1 MAKTNKKAAAKS
13 VSNIMQ
19 APTLNA
25 NTYAAHNICP
35 KNGVTPAQVLAW
47 VQQHANGNLANVQ
60 VVPITPYNW
69 GQTGGKGRVANATG
83 GVRQTGLALAYNGG
97 NLANV
102 QKQTKAAKLGGNWL
116 WFTVAL
122 LNGGGKRTSAA
133 HWGTSNV
140 QLVVQP
146 TAS

>member
-1 MAKTNKKAAAKS
+1 MAKTNKKVTTKTAANVAA
-13 VSNIMQ
+13 
-19 APTLNA
+19 APTLNTG
-25 NTYAAHNICP
+25 TYAAHSICT

-60 VVPITPYNW
+60 
-69 GQTGGKGRVANATG
+69 
-83 GVRQTGLALAYNGG
+83 
-97 NLANV
+97 
-102 QKQTKAAKLGGNWL
+102 KQTKAAKLGGNWL
-116 WFTVAL
+116 WSTVAL

-133 HWGTSNV
+133 HWGNSNV

>member
-60 VVPITPYNW
+60 K
-69 GQTGGKGRVANATG
+69 QTGGKGRVANATG